1 MPSRRRIR
9 ELAVWA
15 NGTHVGDWRLPARGT
30 MEFQYDVTW
39 LDSPESR
46 PLSLSLPITATRAP
60 HKGTAVEAYFDNLLP
75 DSEPIRRRLQ
85 QRFQT
90 ESRDAFDLLAAIG
103 RDCVGAVQILPKD
116 HPPADIRRIESNV
129 LSDEDIGREL
139 AGVSSAP
146 NTLARNDDEFR
157 ISIAGAQ
164 EKTAFLRHQGRWC
177 RPLGSTPTTHI
188 FKLPLGLVG
197 NRQADMRTSVEN
209 EWLCAQIAA
218 AFGLPIARCEIGEFG
233 PGKVVIVERFD
244 RQLHS
249 SGKFWLRLMQED
261 FAQAT
266 GTPWQYKYQA
276 DGGPGVLDLARL
288 LRGSAEASSDLTT
301 LFRSQLLF
309 YLLAA
314 TDGHAKNF
322 SIRILAGGQFRLTPL
337 YDVLSAWPVIGK
349 RTHQLPYEKAR
360 LAMALPGE
368 RPRYH
373 LASLQRRHFE
383 LLGQKLGL
391 GESTAALIDEM
402 QSQALA
408 VTRRVADQLPRG
420 FPPGLAES
428 VFQGMVRSAKRLSS
442 TP

>member
-1 MPSRRRIR
+1 MPSRRRVR

-15 NGTHVGDWRLPARGT
+15 NGTRVGHWRLPSRGA
-30 MEFQYDVTW
+30 MEFQYDAAW
-39 LDSPESR
+39 IESPESR
-46 PLSLSLPITATRAP
+46 PLSLTLPITATRVP
-60 HKGTAVEAYFDNLLP
+60 HKGAPVGAYFDNLLP

-85 QRFQT
+85 QRFHT

-103 RDCVGAVQILPKD
+103 RDCVGAVQILAED
-116 HPPADIRRIESNV
+116 HPPADIRRIEAIT
-129 LSDEDIGREL
+129 LADADIGREL
-139 AGVSSAP
+139 AGVASSP
-146 NTLARNDDEFR
+146 DTLTRHEDDFR

-164 EKTAFLRHQGRWC
+164 EKTAFLRHHGRWC
-177 RPLGSTPTTHI
+177 RPRGSTPTTHI

-209 EWLCAQIAA
+209 EWLCARLAA
-218 AFGLPIARCEIGEFG
+218 AFDLPVASCEIGEFG
-233 PGKVVIVERFD
+233 QGKVLIVERFD

-249 SGKFWLRLMQED
+249 SGKYWLRLMQED

-266 GTPWQYKYQA
+266 GTPWQHKYQA
-276 DGGPGVLDLARL
+276 DGGPGLLDLARV
-288 LRGSAEASSDLTT
+288 LRGSAEAAGDLAT

-349 RTHQLPYEKAR
+349 RANQLPYEKAR

-391 GESTAALIDEM
+391 GETVAAHLDDMVSRTE
-402 QSQALA
+402 
-408 VTRRVADQLPRG
+408 RVIAQVARELPRG
-420 FPPGLAES
+420 VPPGLAER
-428 VFQGMVRSAKRLSS
+428 VFEGMSRSAKRLG
-442 TP
+442 PP